1 MENSERGHGMD
12 RPLRLPQQD
21 RADFETELGRAL
33 AGSQVRAA
41 LRAVGDEG
49 PGVERLRRCARENA
63 EFVLAAAAP
72 EYERYAALRAD
83 QDAVARLPVDE
94 PGRQRVSGWWGV
106 LGVIV
111 PIIAGVAAAILLLL
125 GYALGLADDAEVLGH
140 ALVGAGWVAAGVAAV
155 SLLVGGLGL
164 LGAASRSRSAESGG
178 EAGVLGELGLARDAW
193 RSALAERGLV
203 PFLLAQ
209 AGAGAPGRRR

>member
-1 MENSERGHGMD
+1 MD

-33 AGSQVRAA
+33 SAPEVRAA
-41 LRAVGDEG
+41 LRVSGEEAR
-49 PGVERLRRCARENA
+49 GVERLRRTARENA

-83 QDAVARLPVDE
+83 ADAVARLPVDVPARE
-94 PGRQRVSGWWGV
+94 RASGWWGV
-106 LGVIV
+106 LGVVV
-111 PIIAGVAAAILLLL
+111 PIIAVGAAVVFLLL
-125 GYALGLADDAEVLGH
+125 GSVLGLVEDMEVLAH
-140 ALVGAGWVAAGVAAV
+140 ALVDAGWVSAGAGAV

-164 LGAASRSRSAESGG
+164 LGAARARGPEAG
-178 EAGVLGELGLARDAW
+178 EAADGPGELVLARDAW

-203 PFLLAQ
+203 PYLVAQ
-209 AGAGAPGRRR
+209 ASAAPGQRR

>member
-1 MENSERGHGMD
+1 MD

-33 AGSQVRAA
+33 SAPQVRAA
-41 LRAVGDEG
+41 LRATGDEAR
-49 PGVERLRRCARENA
+49 GVERLRRTARENA

-83 QDAVARLPVDE
+83 ADAVARGPVE
-94 PGRQRVSGWWGV
+94 APARERASGWWGV
-106 LGVIV
+106 LGVVV
-111 PIIAGVAAAILLLL
+111 PIIAVTAAVIFLLL
-125 GYALGLADDAEVLGH
+125 GWVLGLVEDLEVLAH
-140 ALVGAGWVAAGVAAV
+140 ALVEAGWVSAGVAAV

-164 LGAASRSRSAESGG
+164 LGAARSG
-178 EAGVLGELGLARDAW
+178 EAEAGEASDGPGELPLAREAW

-203 PFLLAQ
+203 PFLVAQ
-209 AGAGAPGRRR
+209 AGAAPGQRR